1 MLAKQPIVKIQ
12 QLSKSFGRSKALKE
26 VTFEIYPGEVVGFI
40 GPNGAGK
47 STTIRIMLGLLKK
60 TAGEIQLF
68 GLDPFKDSLS
78 IHQRISYVP
87 GDLALWENL
96 SGGETIDLLMQLHGK
111 ANQVKKQQLIER
123 FQLDVTKKIK
133 NYSKGN
139 RQKVGLIAA
148 LAVESDL
155 YILDEPTSG
164 LDPLMEVIFQ
174 EEVAQLKQLGK
185 AILLSSHILSEV
197 ERLADRVV
205 IIQSGTIVESGTLAS
220 LRHLSQSTVHVQTK
234 ESLAGL
240 KEWPFIQQLTMHN
253 NHQATF
259 AIASERLNELL
270 AKLSEFQLIHFEVLP
285 ATLEEVFMQHYQE
298 PLKNQADKQI
308 VK

>member
-12 QLSKSFGRSKALKE
+12 QLSKSFGQSKALKE

-68 GLDPFKDSLS
+68 GLDPFKESLS

-155 YILDEPTSG
+155 YILDEPTSS

-174 EEVAQLKQLGK
+174 EEVAQLKQAGK

-205 IIQSGTIVESGTLAS
+205 IIQSGTVVESGTLAS

-234 ESLAGL
+234 ELLAVL

-298 PLKNQADKQI
+298 PLKNQADKQV